1 MTLGIMHPPDEHGPV
16 LQCRR
21 LYFTDEFLRSPA
33 KYWSVTLPESPPLDE
48 VMFKAGWRNL
58 GWMGWPKGTLVKC
71 QWPGRANVVWA
82 LTGRD
87 FPLTTCHVF
96 EGKWPD

>member
-1 MTLGIMHPPDEHGPV
+1 MTLGIMHPPDENGPV
-16 LQCRR
+16 LECRR
-21 LYFTDEFLRSPA
+21 LYFTHEFLQSPPM
-33 KYWSVTLPESPPLDE
+33 YWSVTLPKAPEVSPEL
-48 VMFKAGWRNL
+48 FKAGWRSI
-58 GWMGWPKGTLVKC
+58 GWIPWPKATLVKYND
-71 QWPGRANVVWA
+71 GRANVVWA